1 MPKVMKSKLAKAAM
15 VGGVGLGMVGLG
27 AGAASAQPG
36 PDQHWNQPQQ
46 NQQHWDQ
53 HQDNHNPGPNHQNGH
68 GFWFFDR
75 WVPLPW

>member
-1 MPKVMKSKLAKAAM
+1 MAKVMKSKLAKAAV

-36 PDQHWNQPQQ
+36 PDLHGNQPQQ
-46 NQQHWDQ
+46 NQPHWDR
-53 HQDNHNPGPNHQNGH
+53 HQNNPGPNHPNGH